1 MPIKFDSRALPSR
14 PMRPTSPAF
23 QRAKVRRGTSRITA
37 AWSSVTPPN
46 AVGEQLAAAFA
57 ETIASLST
65 LRGGLA
71 FEQEPAS
78 FLAALQ
84 ETKEIAG

>member
-1 MPIKFDSRALPSR
+1 MAGPPDIATL
-14 PMRPTSPAF
+14 
-23 QRAKVRRGTSRITA
+23 VREQAS
-37 AWSSVTPPN
+37 AWSSITPPN
-46 AVGEQLAAAFA
+46 AVAETLAAAFA
-57 ETIASLST
+57 DTIAGLSA

-84 ETKEIAG
+84 ETKEIAP

>member
-1 MPIKFDSRALPSR
+1 MSA
-14 PMRPTSPAF
+14 
-23 QRAKVRRGTSRITA
+23 
-37 AWSSVTPPN
+37 
-46 AVGEQLAAAFA
+46 
-57 ETIASLST
+57 

-84 ETKEIAG
+84 ETKESAQ

>member
-1 MPIKFDSRALPSR
+1 MAGPPDIATL
-14 PMRPTSPAF
+14 
-23 QRAKVRRGTSRITA
+23 VREQAA

-46 AVGEQLAAAFA
+46 AVAEKLAAAFA
-57 ETIASLST
+57 DTIVGLSA

-71 FEQEPAS
+71 FEQEPAG

-84 ETKEIAG
+84 QTKEIAS

>member
-1 MPIKFDSRALPSR
+1 MPEPSEIAALVQ
-14 PMRPTSPAF
+14 A
-23 QRAKVRRGTSRITA
+23 QAA
-37 AWSSVTPPN
+37 AWSSVKPPN

-57 ETIASLST
+57 ETIASLAA
-65 LRGGLA
+65 LHGGLV

-84 ETKEIAG
+84 ETKEIAR

>member
-1 MPIKFDSRALPSR
+1 ML
-14 PMRPTSPAF
+14 
-23 QRAKVRRGTSRITA
+23 VREQAA
-37 AWSSVTPPN
+37 AWSSVAPPN
-46 AVGEQLAAAFA
+46 ATAEKFAVALAD
-57 ETIASLST
+57 TVSGLSA

-84 ETKEIAG
+84 ETKEVAA

>member
-1 MPIKFDSRALPSR
+1 MAGPPDIATL
-14 PMRPTSPAF
+14 
-23 QRAKVRRGTSRITA
+23 VREQAS

-46 AVGEQLAAAFA
+46 AVAEKLAAAFA
-57 ETIASLST
+57 DTISGLAA

-84 ETKEIAG
+84 ETKEIAR

>member
-1 MPIKFDSRALPSR
+1 MSNPSDVADLIR
-14 PMRPTSPAF
+14 D
-23 QRAKVRRGTSRITA
+23 QAK

-46 AVGEQLAAAFA
+46 AVAEKLAAGFA
-57 ETIASLST
+57 ETIDCLAA

-84 ETKEIAG
+84 ETKDITP

>member
-1 MPIKFDSRALPSR
+1 MSSAPDIG
-14 PMRPTSPAF
+14 
-23 QRAKVRRGTSRITA
+23 KVVREQA
-37 AWSSVTPPN
+37 NAWASVTPPN
-46 AVGEQLAAAFA
+46 AIGEKLAEAFA
-57 ETIASLST
+57 DTITSLSA

-84 ETKEIAG
+84 ETKETAS

>member
-1 MPIKFDSRALPSR
+1 MATPPDIATL
-14 PMRPTSPAF
+14 
-23 QRAKVRRGTSRITA
+23 VREQAA

-46 AVGEQLAAAFA
+46 AVA
-57 ETIASLST
+57 ETLAVTFADTIAGLSA

-84 ETKEIAG
+84 ETKESAQ

>member
-1 MPIKFDSRALPSR
+1 MPEPQEIAALVE
-14 PMRPTSPAF
+14 A
-23 QRAKVRRGTSRITA
+23 QAA
-37 AWSSVTPPN
+37 AWSSVKPPN
-46 AVGEQLAAAFA
+46 ATGHRLAAAFA
-57 ETIASLST
+57 ETIASLAA

-84 ETKEIAG
+84 ETKEVAR

>member
-1 MPIKFDSRALPSR
+1 MSDPSN
-14 PMRPTSPAF
+14 
-23 QRAKVRRGTSRITA
+23 ITA
-37 AWSSVTPPN
+37 LVRAQAAAWASIAPPN
-46 AVGEQLAAAFA
+46 AVGEKLAEAFA

-84 ETKEIAG
+84 ETKEAMP

>member
-1 MPIKFDSRALPSR
+1 MTALPDIA
-14 PMRPTSPAF
+14 TV
-23 QRAKVRRGTSRITA
+23 VRDQAA

>member
-1 MPIKFDSRALPSR
+1 ML
-14 PMRPTSPAF
+14 
-23 QRAKVRRGTSRITA
+23 VREQAA
-37 AWSSVTPPN
+37 AWSSVAPPN
-46 AVGEQLAAAFA
+46 AVAEKFAAALA
-57 ETIASLST
+57 DTVSGLSA

-84 ETKEIAG
+84 ETKEVAA

>member
-1 MPIKFDSRALPSR
+1 MAGPPEITAL
-14 PMRPTSPAF
+14 
-23 QRAKVRRGTSRITA
+23 VREQAA

-46 AVGEQLAAAFA
+46 AVAEKFAAALA
-57 ETIASLST
+57 DTVAGLSL
-65 LRGGLA
+65 LQGGLA

-84 ETKEIAG
+84 ETKEVAP

>member
-1 MPIKFDSRALPSR
+1 MPGPPDIA
-14 PMRPTSPAF
+14 TV
-23 QRAKVRRGTSRITA
+23 VRDQA
-37 AWSSVTPPN
+37 ASWSAVTPPN
-46 AVGEQLAAAFA
+46 AVAEKLAEAFADTIAGLAA
-57 ETIASLST
+57 

-84 ETKEIAG
+84 ETKEVAP

>member
-1 MPIKFDSRALPSR
+1 MPSPSDIAILIR
-14 PMRPTSPAF
+14 EQA
-23 QRAKVRRGTSRITA
+23 A

-46 AVGEQLAAAFA
+46 PVGEALAETFA
-57 ETIASLST
+57 ETIAGLAT

-78 FLAALQ
+78 FLTALQ
-84 ETKEIAG
+84 ETKEPPQ

>member
-1 MPIKFDSRALPSR
+1 MSVPPVPDIATL
-14 PMRPTSPAF
+14 
-23 QRAKVRRGTSRITA
+23 VRDQAA
-37 AWSSVTPPN
+37 AWASVTPPN
-46 AVGEQLAAAFA
+46 PVAEKLAEAFA
-57 ETIASLST
+57 ETIASLSE

-84 ETKEIAG
+84 ETKEQPL

>member
-1 MPIKFDSRALPSR
+1 MSDSSEIAALVRAQ
-14 PMRPTSPAF
+14 A
-23 QRAKVRRGTSRITA
+23 A
-37 AWSSVTPPN
+37 AWASITPPN
-46 AVGEQLAAAFA
+46 AVGEKLAEAFA

-84 ETKEIAG
+84 ETKEVAP

>member
-1 MPIKFDSRALPSR
+1 MAGPPD
-14 PMRPTSPAF
+14 
-23 QRAKVRRGTSRITA
+23 ITTLIREQAA
-37 AWSSVTPPN
+37 AWSQVTPPN
-46 AVGEQLAAAFA
+46 AVAEKFAAALA
-57 ETIASLST
+57 DTLAGLSA

-84 ETKEIAG
+84 ETKEVAP

>member
-1 MPIKFDSRALPSR
+1 MAGPPDIA
-14 PMRPTSPAF
+14 TV
-23 QRAKVRRGTSRITA
+23 VRDQAA

-46 AVGEQLAAAFA
+46 AVAEKLAAGFA
-57 ETIASLST
+57 ETIAGLSA

-84 ETKEIAG
+84 ETKEIAP

>member
-1 MPIKFDSRALPSR
+1 MADQTDFAAL
-14 PMRPTSPAF
+14 
-23 QRAKVRRGTSRITA
+23 VREQAA
-37 AWSSVTPPN
+37 AWASITPPN

-57 ETIASLST
+57 ETAASLAG

-84 ETKEIAG
+84 DTKEQSA